1 MHALH
6 VTCEVVQQAW
16 CSDCLTTPFTVAYT
30 AITSP
35 NHLPSSLAHPYH
47 DSASSLM
54 TLLVTLNVTLTGL
67 CGDVRDDAAW
77 SCTRRENE
85 SLRGPRHSS
94 APCSPPP

>member
-30 AITSP
+30 AMTSP
-35 NHLPSSLAHPYH
+35 NHLPCSLTHPYH

-85 SLRGPRHSS
+85 SLRVRVERS
-94 APCSPPP
+94 A